1 MATYTVDDAAL
12 ANLSEAEQT
21 EKVPSIESVNQP
33 SLSYQHADGTEIPT
47 EEDMVTLRRVP
58 DTLPFRAY
66 MIAYVELAERFS
78 YYGMWLPED
87 IRVS

>member
-12 ANLSEAEQT
+12 TNLSEAEQT

-33 SLSYQHADGTEIPT
+33 SLRYQHADGAEIPT
-47 EEDMVTLRRVP
+47 EEDMVTLRRIP

-78 YYGMWLPED
+78 YYGT
-87 IRVS
+87 